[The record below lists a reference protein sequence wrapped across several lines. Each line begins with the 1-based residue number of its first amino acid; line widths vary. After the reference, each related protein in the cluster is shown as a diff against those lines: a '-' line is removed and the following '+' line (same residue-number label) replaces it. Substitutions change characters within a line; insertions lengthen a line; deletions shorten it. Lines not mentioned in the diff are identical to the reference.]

1 MNTNKLIVK
10 ECRAFE
16 IGGVEYLSEEKDILI
31 HIKVFSGVTGREQ
44 DVAIRRSAITPKR
57 VKEAIASAGGIT
69 PADKD
74 LKVLVEKMEE
84 FINELVVNR
93 EISSAHKN
101 IGFTMNDGIEFRGYD
116 SIWQSGVRVHS
127 RYYGRFDIS
136 QKGSLDEIK
145 MLYRTLNESGSLALP
160 LSILGAA
167 ATVLSFS
174 NNMWGTHIYN
184 FIVHLLGSSSTGKS
198 TIAKFIASF
207 GGNPDGSDGFFLS
220 YLATPNAI
228 VSRLNGACGYPF
240 AIDEFSTAKRNK
252 NWSEFVYVLANG
264 YDKDRCTAGG
274 KGIGQTGHFEGVFV
288 STGEISVSSKCNKNN
303 GVSARL
309 FEITPDCLYQGESM
323 DAFTASA
330 EESDFIKN
338 IADNNYGILTPL
350 IAEEL
355 MRNSEKYNEI
365 RQKWYRISQVQYKKD
380 NLLSDIGERV
390 MNYVAII
397 MTAAEVM
404 ESVLDIGL
412 NLMELF
418 FFYYFHFLYKNSEDT
433 NMPTKVY
440 SVVRQMILVNQ
451 EKLYNTSQIIGMPYL
466 SEENCGYK
474 IDLSHYPNRD
484 RHKGADGKYYDL
496 IYIFPV
502 EYADE
507 YLKQRGFEDPKQ
519 AINTLRKQKLIK
531 SSRSGNNP
539 KYELQTETVKMD
551 TYAFWVEKQND
562 LYKYGVNTQDIIMSQ
577 L

>member
-1 MNTNKLIVK
+1 
-10 ECRAFE
+10 
-16 IGGVEYLSEEKDILI
+16 
-31 HIKVFSGVTGREQ
+31 
-44 DVAIRRSAITPKR
+44 
-57 VKEAIASAGGIT
+57 
-69 PADKD
+69 
-74 LKVLVEKMEE
+74 
-84 FINELVVNR
+84 
-93 EISSAHKN
+93 
-101 IGFTMNDGIEFRGYD
+101 
-116 SIWQSGVRVHS
+116 
-127 RYYGRFDIS
+127 
-136 QKGSLDEIK
+136 
-145 MLYRTLNESGSLALP
+145 
-160 LSILGAA
+160 
-167 ATVLSFS
+167 
-174 NNMWGTHIYN
+174 
-184 FIVHLLGSSSTGKS
+184 
-198 TIAKFIASF
+198 
-207 GGNPDGSDGFFLS
+207 
-220 YLATPNAI
+220 
-228 VSRLNGACGYPF
+228 
-240 AIDEFSTAKRNK
+240 
-252 NWSEFVYVLANG
+252 
-264 YDKDRCTAGG
+264 
-274 KGIGQTGHFEGVFV
+274 
-288 STGEISVSSKCNKNN
+288 
-303 GVSARL
+303 
-309 FEITPDCLYQGESM
+309 
-323 DAFTASA
+323 
-330 EESDFIKN
+330 
-338 IADNNYGILTPL
+338 
-350 IAEEL
+350 
-355 MRNSEKYNEI
+355 
-365 RQKWYRISQVQYKKD
+365 
-380 NLLSDIGERV
+380 

-502 EYADE
+502 EYAEE